1 MSATLLK
8 FAATIL
14 LVVPLAA
21 FSAETTYAFDTV
33 TAVNMR
39 HNNPSISGIEKD
51 TGNQITESL
60 ADNTN
65 ISFRY
70 VVDRCIPVFLT
81 ALENP
86 GRNKKNKTE
95 KPTETNVAL
104 KSCQIEVKI
113 LLHN

>member
-1 MSATLLK
+1 MNATLLK

-51 TGNQITESL
+51 TGNQITVSF

-70 VVDRCIPVFLT
+70 VVNRCIPVFLT
-81 ALENP
+81 ALEKP
-86 GRNKKNKTE
+86 GRYYLYVTVD
-95 KPTETNVAL
+95 PADSYVAL

-113 LLHN
+113 